1 MGAAAGSAQI
11 TEEVYNSVK
20 LIKWEW
26 TSGTGQTVLAD
37 CTTESFY
44 TGELL
49 FMTTIPGSGGDA
61 PSDNYDLTILDRNGI
76 DVLSDSGMN
85 RDTSS
90 TESVLAA
97 SMGVVANSQLELNIA
112 AAGSSNTG
120 VCLLW
125 IR

>member
-1 MGAAAGSAQI
+1 MAAAGSAQI
-11 TEEVYNSVK
+11 TEEVFNSVK
-20 LIKWEW
+20 LIKWAW

-37 CTTESFY
+37 NTTESFY
-44 TGELL
+44 TGKLL
-49 FMTTIPGSGGDA
+49 FMTSIPGAGGDA
-61 PSDNYDLTILDRNGI
+61 PTDNYDITILDKNGA
-76 DVLSDSGMN
+76 DVCSDAGMN
-85 RDTSS
+85 RDAAS

-97 SMGVVANSQLELNIA
+97 SLGAVANSQLSLNIA